1 LTWATP
7 FLRQSS
13 NGAIL
18 EHLTSKDIPSWGDW
32 PMGTASG
39 NVVYVLCL
47 KFVTT
52 AVCLALP
59 LPTGSVGPC
68 FVLGAIIG
76 RLFGN
81 LLYPF
86 IDDVFNTAVKDV
98 FVSRFALVGASAFV
112 AGTMRSIAQVIVVF
126 ERTTLPELL
135 LPLCASSLA
144 AIFVG
149 QLLTLGYVD
158 TVITLKKLP
167 SLSLLAMRSENSTVG
182 DVMLDNFPVLPLSAS
197 AADIAAVRSA
207 HPSWKDE
214 VAVATGVPGATPEV
228 WDARL
233 EPLVLVGA
241 LRSFPLR
248 GQYPVR
254 DLMSNKLVPLQIP
267 AHISLQSALSLFA
280 SLQKSIAFVT
290 RDGCLAGVVTS
301 SMLQN
306 CATQM

>member
-1 LTWATP
+1 
-7 FLRQSS
+7 
-13 NGAIL
+13 
-18 EHLTSKDIPSWGDW
+18 
-32 PMGTASG
+32 
-39 NVVYVLCL
+39 
-47 KFVTT
+47 
-52 AVCLALP
+52 
-59 LPTGSVGPC
+59 
-68 FVLGAIIG
+68 
-76 RLFGN
+76 
-81 LLYPF
+81 
-86 IDDVFNTAVKDV
+86 
-98 FVSRFALVGASAFV
+98 
-112 AGTMRSIAQVIVVF
+112 MRSIAQVIVVF

-241 LRSFPLR
+241 LRSFPSR